1 MGSMEIQQAQSLQ
14 TRQEFKLIARL
25 EQANLLEMP
34 EEEFNKLIAEVE
46 SNPLFKKLYQK
57 EKIIHYQR
65 YPKTD
70 IASRFHQLNE
80 EIAAGTDTLDTESLL
95 LGKEEVIQQIQKMGL
110 EKFKRYF
117 LYPEPEISVEEVAQ
131 YCNLEPP
138 EVEKINS
145 LINEF
150 SIMSEFYNPSA
161 LGAEHGI
168 HYSKVASVERR
179 PEGFVIGYLSASYA
193 RGRYLIDYERFEEL
207 RANRAITGAEVREI
221 RQIFKKMELINSRKD
236 TITRILQNIVETQ
249 APYFE
254 SQDPKALL
262 PFSQKE
268 LAKRIGLVP
277 SSISRAIRGRSLET
291 PWGEEKALKDFFP
304 RPRRFKK
311 ELVRQLL
318 ETTEGLHSD
327 EEIRAQLKQKF
338 GVSISRRSVASL
350 RKELKI
356 TPTWKKKE
364 APIQPKK
371 RGIVSSRQRVRGI
384 AGKIALQ

>member
-1 MGSMEIQQAQSLQ
+1 MEIEQAQSLQ

-46 SNPLFKKLYQK
+46 SNPLFKKLYRK
-57 EKIIHYQR
+57 EKVIHYQR

-70 IASRFHQLNE
+70 ISSRFYQLNE
-80 EIAAGTDTLDTESLL
+80 EIAAGMGTLDIESLL
-95 LGKEEVIQQIQKMGL
+95 LGKEGVIQQIQKMGL

-117 LYPEPEISVEEVAQ
+117 LYPEPEVSVEEVAQ
-131 YCNLEPP
+131 DCNLEPR

-150 SIMSEFYNPSA
+150 SIMSEFYNPST

-168 HYSKVASVERR
+168 YYSKVASVERR

-193 RGRYLIDYERFEEL
+193 RGIYLINYERFEEL
-207 RANRAITGAEVREI
+207 RGNRAITGAEVREI
-221 RQIFKKMELINSRKD
+221 RQLFKKMELINSRKD
-236 TITRILQNIVETQ
+236 TITRILQNIAEKQ
-249 APYFE
+249 ALYFE
-254 SQDPKALL
+254 SQDAKALL

-268 LAKRIGLVP
+268 LAKRIGLGP

-311 ELVRQLL
+311 ELVKRLL
-318 ETTEGLHSD
+318 ETEDGLRSD
-327 EEIRAQLKQKF
+327 EEIKAQLRQKF

-356 TPTWKKKE
+356 TPAWKRK
-364 APIQPKK
+364 
-371 RGIVSSRQRVRGI
+371 
-384 AGKIALQ
+384 